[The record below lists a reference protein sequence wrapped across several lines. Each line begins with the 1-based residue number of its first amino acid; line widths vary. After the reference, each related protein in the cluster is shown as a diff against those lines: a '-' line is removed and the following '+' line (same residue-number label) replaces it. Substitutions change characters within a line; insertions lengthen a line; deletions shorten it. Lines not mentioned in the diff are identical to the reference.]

1 MPEANVTVTA
11 TFVVKTTAP
20 SASYKDLEQGQ
31 WYQDSVDYVIENKI
45 MEGNANEF
53 NPYGDI
59 TRAEMVTILYNMEGK
74 PEVTAESTY
83 PDVANDIWY
92 KAAVMWAA
100 DAKVA
105 DGYGDGTF
113 GPTDTITREQVAV
126 MLYRYAAFKGQD
138 VSARASLESFADGS
152 EVDSWAQDAMEW
164 AVAAGLIN
172 GKDGNMLAPTAE
184 ITRVEVAAII
194 ARYCQAK

>member
-1 MPEANVTVTA
+1 
-11 TFVVKTTAP
+11 
-20 SASYKDLEQGQ
+20 
-31 WYQDSVDYVIENKI
+31 
-45 MEGNANEF
+45 
-53 NPYGDI
+53 
-59 TRAEMVTILYNMEGK
+59 
-74 PEVTAESTY
+74 
-83 PDVANDIWY
+83 
-92 KAAVMWAA
+92 
-100 DAKVA
+100 
-105 DGYGDGTF
+105 
-113 GPTDTITREQVAV
+113 

-138 VSARASLESFADGS
+138 VSARGSLESFADGS